1 MANIFAIHSVGN
13 SLATFLRNSYP
24 PELRTDFACMFRL
37 LSSGELDSIDDTDTT
52 LSLFLHRITFNQ
64 YVRNSRRPNNAQ
76 QLITPLALDL
86 HYLLTIWTN
95 SALTEQT
102 ILTWAMRQI
111 HLNSLLNASVL
122 SPDAGWGANDVLQIA
137 PAELTNEELMR
148 IWDKLKPSYRLSIP
162 YVIRVV
168 RIDPEGTPDSLP
180 VVNTDLLVK
189 DH

>member
-13 SLATFLRNSYP
+13 SLATFLRDSYP
-24 PELRTDFACMFRL
+24 SDLRTDFACTFRL
-37 LSSGELDSIDDTDTT
+37 VSSGELDTIDDTDTT

-64 YVRNSRRPNNAQ
+64 YVRNSQRLNHAQ

-102 ILTWAMRQI
+102 ILAWAMRQI
-111 HLNSLLNASVL
+111 HLNSLLNAAVL
-122 SPDAGWGANDVLQIA
+122 SPDAGWDAHDVLQIA

-148 IWDKLKPSYRLSIP
+148 VWDKLKPSYRLSIP

-168 RIDPEGTPDSLP
+168 RIDPEVTLDSLP
-180 VVNTDLLVK
+180 VVTTDLIVE
-189 DH
+189 DR